1 MGRTSPNRWID
12 PTIPAM
18 AQNGAADLQRWRD
31 PPVNRMLSPGTLLS
45 GAHLNKVW
53 RGMTQM
59 PRSTEPGVPM
69 IIKWVEKKEQLA
81 AELACAL
88 AARALRLQIP
98 SGVLVL
104 AQKDQLRGLP
114 KRVVDSQQDV
124 VLCFGSE
131 FQWPDDTFA
140 KPTDT
145 DAAREWVWSRLC
157 QSPQGAAGGVWD
169 ELVANED
176 RHTENLVFDGVRW
189 WLIDHEKTLT
199 PLNRLMMKFADAAIR
214 QTVISHRAPDNPIVA
229 EMVSR
234 RPHDHKMEAL
244 PTALVNLRVRI
255 QWLADQARKWKTGL
269 NDVDTVFMMTEIYLR
284 SIDIRLPA
292 LAMQLNSRLAKQA
305 PPALWSQSSTP

>member
-1 MGRTSPNRWID
+1 
-12 PTIPAM
+12 
-18 AQNGAADLQRWRD
+18 
-31 PPVNRMLSPGTLLS
+31 
-45 GAHLNKVW
+45 
-53 RGMTQM
+53 
-59 PRSTEPGVPM
+59 M